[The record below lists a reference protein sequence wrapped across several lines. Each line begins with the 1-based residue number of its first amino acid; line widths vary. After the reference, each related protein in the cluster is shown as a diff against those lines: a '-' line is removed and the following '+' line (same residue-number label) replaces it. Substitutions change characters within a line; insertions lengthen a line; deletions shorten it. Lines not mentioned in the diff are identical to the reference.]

1 MKSVHKRLLSL
12 LAGGFVISF
21 GALAA
26 DQAVKAVS
34 VAKAEIAETKPV
46 IPITR
51 AVAALNPTKGN
62 NASGI
67 VNFSVVDGGVRIVA
81 KMEGLTPGK
90 HGFHIHEYGD
100 LSSPDAASAGG
111 HFDPTH
117 RKHGG
122 PDHLERH
129 AGDLGNIVADE
140 WGFARY
146 ERVDS
151 IISLNGP
158 DSIIGKALIVNSNP
172 DDFTTQPTGNSGG
185 RVSAG
190 LIVER

>member
-26 DQAVKAVS
+26 DQAAKAVS

-46 IPITR
+46 IPIKR

-62 NASGI
+62 YASGI
-67 VNFSVVDGGVRIVA
+67 VNFSVVEGGVRIVA

-111 HFDPTH
+111 HFNPKH
-117 RKHGG
+117 QKHGG

-140 WGFARY
+140 FGFARY

-151 IISLNGP
+151 VISLNGP